1 MGNHR
6 IKINLWIPDIW
17 NPETASR
24 RQKSPILYVL
34 PMACF
39 KIALHSTFRLSPGG
53 FEDGKE
59 RITARRQKTHASVL
73 GNTQAAYRQGG
84 VEKVIFSGL

>member
-1 MGNHR
+1 MDSGHMESGNGS
-6 IKINLWIPDIW
+6 
-17 NPETASR
+17 SR